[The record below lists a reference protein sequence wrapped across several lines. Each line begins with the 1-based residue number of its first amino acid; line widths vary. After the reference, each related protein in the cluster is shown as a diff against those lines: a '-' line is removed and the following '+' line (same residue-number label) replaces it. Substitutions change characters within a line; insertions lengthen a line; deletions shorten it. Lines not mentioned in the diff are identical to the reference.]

1 MVAVPGVADDL
12 PERSHNVIMTDED
25 DMGAIMAG
33 KADLLQTLADKKSLG
48 SDADE
53 GGYVIKNN
61 STYRG
66 CRHLTDADKGEGQND
81 MEEDGTGYPRD
92 DKLGTYE
99 MLMDDDIIG
108 IDTNQVTKI
117 ENRPIGEF
125 MIQQDGEVMG
135 ELFKTPV
142 KEHEQVDGKHINGL

>member
-1 MVAVPGVADDL
+1 MVAVPWVADDF
-12 PERSHNVIMTDED
+12 PERGHDIIMTDKD
-25 DMGAIMAG
+25 DMGAIMTG
-33 KADLLQTLADKKSLG
+33 KADLFQTLADKQTLG

-66 CRHLTDADKGEGQND
+66 RRHLTDADKRKGQND
-81 MEEDGTGYPRD
+81 MEEDGTGYTGD
-92 DKLGTYE
+92 DELGTYE
-99 MLMDDDIIG
+99 VLMNDDIIG

-117 ENRPIGEF
+117 ENNPISKF

-135 ELFKTPV
+135 KLFKTPV
-142 KEHEQVDGKHINGL
+142 KDHEQVDGKHINGL